1 MKDDLPKF
9 SFGKMT
15 SSLNALKWT
24 KFIKIF
30 FYLTVSGFDALK
42 SKTCCQKLP
51 KNLRGGKNLFYCTRL
66 PSYVQPE
73 RVVIAMFGNLAIVIG
88 MSFINEKLRRIVGYR
103 C

>member
-15 SSLNALKWT
+15 SSLNALKST
-24 KFIKIF
+24 KIIKIF

-51 KNLRGGKNLFYCTRL
+51 KNLRGRKKFVLL
-66 PSYVQPE
+66 HE
-73 RVVIAMFGNLAIVIG
+73 IA
-88 MSFINEKLRRIVGYR
+88 KLRPARAGSNCNVW
-103 C
+103 